1 MKIHDNGIDR
11 EMTTAEIS
19 AYELTVAAFVDE
31 QQKAQE
37 AEAAALEA
45 RKAPLRKLG
54 LSDEEINTVL
64 GL

>member
-1 MKIHDNGIDR
+1 MIIVVDGMQR
-11 EMTTAEIS
+11 EMTEAEKAEYEKAAAEITKDRERVTAE
-19 AYELTVAAFVDE
+19 
-31 QQKAQE
+31 QQT
-37 AEAAALEA
+37 ALEA